1 MIPAD
6 KILPVTQ
13 VKRELMQL
21 LKNLGHS
28 GGVVAITKD
37 GKATGVLMSAEEY
50 EGLLET
56 IEILH
61 DQGLL
66 RSLTRALKEERGGK
80 THSHKEVFED

>member
-6 KILPVTQ
+6 KILPITQ
-13 VKRELMQL
+13 VKRELMSL
-21 LKNLGHS
+21 LKNLGHT
-28 GGVVAITKD
+28 GGVIAITKD

-61 DQGLL
+61 DQSMI
-66 RSLTRALKEERGGK
+66 RSLHKALKELRSEK
-80 THSHKEVFED
+80 SYTHKEVFGE

>member
-6 KILPVTQ
+6 KILPITQ
-13 VKRELMQL
+13 VKRELMKL
-21 LKNLGHS
+21 LKNLNHT

-37 GKATGVLMSAEEY
+37 GKAAGVLMSAEEY

-61 DQGLL
+61 DPQLV
-66 RSLTRALKEERGGK
+66 RSLHRALKEMRTGK
-80 THSHKEVFED
+80 TYPHKEVFED